1 MADEQQKVASVQPEK
16 KKDALSSL
24 GLMQKVVLA
33 IIIIVFVLIGVF
45 VLLGGIGNMYE
56 LILAII
62 FLFGLLAIGWVIL
75 FSGELTFKEKYFSPK
90 EDYFTRTVN
99 LAIDH
104 CPDNIKGCS
113 LYYEGSDWKKSV
125 LGGTIIGCVG
135 LPDYI
140 GEPVM
145 EKVVYERKDKL
156 GNVISRDERMQ
167 QKYVESP
174 YLGNRKIPAF
184 KDITIGNDGDTLL
197 IYEKGFFLWKRKHYL
212 RCHRSLHTELNGDVV
227 IHDINPTAYGKF
239 WLYPYKQLQAMP
251 SRVQIQSQI
260 EVILATYE
268 YQGDLISQGA
278 EMGLNINPFFRAIR
292 ESQTEIMR
300 EG

>member
-1 MADEQQKVASVQPEK
+1 MADEQQKVASIQPEK

-24 GLMQKVVLA
+24 GLLQKVVLA
-33 IIIIVFVLIGVF
+33 IIIIAFVLIGAF

-62 FLFGLLAIGWVIL
+62 FLFGLLAIGWIIL

-90 EDYFTRTVN
+90 EDFFTRTVN
-99 LAIDH
+99 LAIDY
-104 CPDNIKGCS
+104 CPDNIRGCS
-113 LYYEGSDWKKSV
+113 VYFEGSDWKKSV
-125 LGGTIIGCVG
+125 RGGTIIGC
-135 LPDYI
+135 LFIPNFI

-145 EKVVYERKDKL
+145 EKVVFERKDKA
-156 GNVISRDERMQ
+156 GNVISREERLM
-167 QKYVESP
+167 QKYIDSP

-184 KDITIGNDGDTLL
+184 KDVKIDSDGDTLL
-197 IYEKGFFLWKRKHYL
+197 IYEKGFFIWKKKHYL
-212 RCHRSLHTELNGDVV
+212 RCHRSLHTDLNGDVV
-227 IHDINPTAYGKF
+227 IHSLNPIAYGKF
-239 WLYPYKQLQAMP
+239 FEYP
-251 SRVQIQSQI
+251 SCQIQKAPSDIMVQSQL
-260 EVILATYE
+260 EVLIATYE